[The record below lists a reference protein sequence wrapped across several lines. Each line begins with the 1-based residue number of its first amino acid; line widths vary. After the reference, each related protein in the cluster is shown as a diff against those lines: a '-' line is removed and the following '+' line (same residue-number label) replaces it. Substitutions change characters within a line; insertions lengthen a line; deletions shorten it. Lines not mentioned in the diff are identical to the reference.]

1 MITRRSLLETAGA
14 TVALAGGH
22 AVFPGLVEAEPAVP
36 NLPAALPQG
45 TRSEVVMDAL
55 PGKKPLIKL
64 TYRPPNYETPL
75 EYFRT
80 PLTPNDAFFVRYH
93 LADIPEVDATKWR
106 LTVGGEAANSEATLS
121 LDDLKKMPA
130 AEVVAVNQCSGNRR
144 GLFEPHVRDGLR
156 AMEGRAPQ
164 GHSRQGRNQE
174 RCDRD
179 RVGRRRRTCLRQDPE
194 VRQKRSDRQGDRGHR
209 ARRLRDERSTAPAF
223 QRLSRTGRHSGLGQ
237 RLLDEAR
244 YFAAG
249 RDEAV

>member
-36 NLPAALPQG
+36 NMPAALPQG

-55 PGKKPLIKL
+55 PGKKPLIKSH
-64 TYRPPNYETPL
+64 RPPNYETPL

-80 PLTPNDAFFVRYH
+80 RLTPNDAFFVRYH

-144 GLFEPHVRDGLR
+144 GLFEPHVPGIEWGYGAMGCARWKGVRLKDISTRSESRKMRSRSCWTALTDLSSTR
-156 AMEGRAPQ
+156 PRSSSKAFRSSKAMEDTALVAYEMNGSPLPHFNGFPA
-164 GHSRQGRNQE
+164 
-174 RCDRD
+174 
-179 RVGRRRRTCLRQDPE
+179 RV
-194 VRQKRSDRQGDRGHR
+194 VI
-209 ARRLRDERSTAPAF
+209 PAGPA
-223 QRLSRTGRHSGLGQ
+223 SIG
-237 RLLDEAR
+237 
-244 YFAAG
+244 
-249 RDEAV
+249 